1 MLAVIQR
8 TGSPD
13 QQLMR
18 LLFGVIYTVGAI
30 FVLSVLGRLVFRFIF
45 SRRRRLR
52 SAPFRANKLQSVET
66 NPSEGRV
73 FPAELPYLIE
83 RLRSIDWFQFEKV
96 VAAIYRKLGY
106 QVTRRGGANPDGGID
121 LIIEM
126 QGVKTGIQCKQWK
139 VRNVGVPTMR
149 EFLGALTHAHIENGI
164 FITLF
169 GYTDYAKEFAEEHQ
183 IEMLNERGLQ
193 NLLESVDANYDPDIL
208 AILNDTTKYCPKC
221 EGVLMLR
228 TAVNGKNPGSQFWG
242 CSGYP
247 HCRFTIPAS

>member
-1 MLAVIQR
+1 MDMLLGFRALALTIAV
-8 TGSPD
+8 
-13 QQLMR
+13 
-18 LLFGVIYTVGAI
+18 VI
-30 FVLSVLGRLVFRFIF
+30 VLSFLGRLVFRFIF
-45 SRRRRLR
+45 SGRRRLR
-52 SAPFRANKLQSVET
+52 SAPLRAYNVESVET

-149 EFLGALTHAHIENGI
+149 EFLGALTHAHIEKGI

-169 GYTDYAKEFAEEHQ
+169 GYTDCAKEFAEEHQ
-183 IEMLNERGLQ
+183 IEMLNETGLRS
-193 NLLESVDANYDPDIL
+193 LLESVDADYDPDIL

-228 TAVNGKNPGSQFWG
+228 TAVKGKNPGSQFWG